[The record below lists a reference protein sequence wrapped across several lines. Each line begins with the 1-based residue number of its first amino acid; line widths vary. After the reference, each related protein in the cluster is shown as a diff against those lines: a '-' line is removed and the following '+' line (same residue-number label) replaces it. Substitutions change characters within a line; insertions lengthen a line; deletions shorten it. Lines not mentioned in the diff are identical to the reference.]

1 MPGRARVSRSGGPY
15 AVEYHKP
22 YGTLVERI
30 DGLSKASAASY
41 LTDFLK
47 AGGAHAF
54 VAVFFNGQEIALDR
68 VRKR

>member
-1 MPGRARVSRSGGPY
+1 MPGQARVSRAGGPY
-15 AVEYHKP
+15 AIEYHKP

-41 LTDFLK
+41 LTAFLK